1 MVLGAAIGTT
11 LPTVPAWSDAY
22 ASYDVGGVVGA
33 MLKPAGGFGKFLL
46 VLLALSNIPNAAGSM
61 YGLALNWQALF
72 NLFRLRLPRV
82 VYPLA
87 ITAVIIPVAIRVAA
101 EFLPSLF
108 NFVGIIGFWSSCFIT
123 VLALEHLV
131 IRRGEMS
138 AYNVDHWDKH
148 KLLPTGIAALVASFC
163 SLGLVIPGTAKTW
176 YTGPIA
182 KHSGDI
188 GFEMAIVVT
197 GLLYVPF
204 RIFEKKFRGH

>member
-1 MVLGAAIGTT
+1 MVLGAAIGGA
-11 LPTVPAWSDAY
+11 LPNVESWSEGY
-22 ASYDVGGVVGA
+22 SRYDVGGAVGA
-33 MLKPAGGFGKFLL
+33 MLQPAGGFGKFLL

-61 YGLALNWQALF
+61 YGLALNWQAFF
-72 NLFRLRLPRV
+72 NLFDLRIPRV
-82 VYPLA
+82 IYPLA
-87 ITAVIIPVAIRVAA
+87 ITAIIIPVAIRVAA
-101 EFLPSLF
+101 DFLPSLF

-123 VLALEHLV
+123 VIALEHLV
-131 IRRGEMS
+131 IRRGEMR
-138 AYNVDHWDKH
+138 AYNVAHWDTA
-148 KLLPTGIAALVASFC
+148 KLLPTGISALGASFC